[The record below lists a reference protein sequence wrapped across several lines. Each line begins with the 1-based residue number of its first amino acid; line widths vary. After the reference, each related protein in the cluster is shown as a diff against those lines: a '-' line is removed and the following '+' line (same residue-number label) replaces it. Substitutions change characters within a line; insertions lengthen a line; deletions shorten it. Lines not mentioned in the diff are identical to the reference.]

1 MVIDCHCHA
10 GPGDGFTGPW
20 DTRASLDKYLRR
32 AAAAGIGRTVVFP
45 PFHSDYRAANREL
58 AAIVRGLRGR
68 LIGFAFVHAVRDA
81 GRIEPLVREA
91 VVEHGFKG
99 IKVHRHDAR
108 ISREVCEVA
117 RRFSLPVLY
126 DVMGETPQVELLAEE
141 FPTVSFVIPHLG
153 SWSDDWSSQL
163 TLSDTLARR
172 RNVYADTSGVRRF
185 DLLQE
190 AARRAGS
197 KLLYGSDG
205 PWCHP
210 GLELAKV
217 RALTLPPHV
226 RNGVEGATLM
236 RLIARAGHHAPPARR
251 LRARSRTTASL
262 AVRLGPGATGSLS
275 TSPQGARRRR

>member
-20 DTRASLDKYLRR
+20 DTRASLGAYLRR
-32 AAAAGIGRTVVFP
+32 ADAAGIGRTVVFP

-58 AAIVRGLRGR
+58 AAMVRGLRGR

-81 GRIEPLVREA
+81 GRVDSIVREA

-108 ISREVCEVA
+108 ISREICEVA

-126 DVMGETPQVELLAEE
+126 DVMGETTQVELLAEE

-153 SWSDDWSSQL
+153 SWSDDWSAQL
-163 TLSDTLARR
+163 RLIDTLVRR
-172 RNVYADTSGVRRF
+172 RNIYADTSGVRRF

-217 RALTLPPHV
+217 RALSLPPHV
-226 RNGVEGATLM
+226 RTGVEGATLL
-236 RLIARAGHHAPPARR
+236 RLIAPAGSTPSAQRGRGAAGSRVTSRRA
-251 LRARSRTTASL
+251 T
-262 AVRLGPGATGSLS
+262 
-275 TSPQGARRRR
+275 QRRR

>member
-1 MVIDCHCHA
+1 VIDCHCHA

-20 DTRASLDKYLRR
+20 DTRASLGAYLRR
-32 AAAAGIGRTVVFP
+32 ATAAGIGRTVVFP
-45 PFHSDYRAANREL
+45 PFHSDYRTANREL

-68 LIGFAFVHAVRDA
+68 LIGFAFVHASRDA
-81 GRIEPLVREA
+81 GRVESLVREA
-91 VVEHGFKG
+91 VVELGFKG

-141 FPTVSFVIPHLG
+141 FPTVSFLIPHLG
-153 SWSDDWSSQL
+153 SWADDWSAQM
-163 TLSDTLARR
+163 TLIDTLARR

-197 KLLYGSDG
+197 KLVFGSDG

-217 RALTLPPHV
+217 RALTLPPRV
-226 RNGVEGATLM
+226 RGGVEGETIL
-236 RLIARAGHHAPPARR
+236 RLIARAGRYVPPSRCVRAPSSPA
-251 LRARSRTTASL
+251 ARP
-262 AVRLGPGATGSLS
+262 GPGAAGSLS
-275 TSPQGARRRR
+275 VSRRGARRPV